1 LREILKG
8 IVDLHVHAGPSI
20 AKRDVDSVD
29 LIKAAKTA
37 GYRAVLVKDHY
48 FPTVMSCQVAQKHFG
63 DESID
68 IFGSIVLNNSVGLF
82 NLKAIDTAFNMGAKI
97 AWFPTVSAKN
107 HVASHKGK
115 FVGSGNSSVDEDL
128 VVYVD
133 ENGVMDPAAVK
144 ILEYMAKTDMVL
156 GTGHGSAWEVD
167 HLIKKAVE
175 LGITRILV
183 SHPHFL
189 IGASFEQMGQWAKM
203 GAYIELNA
211 AVIMDVSKVGS
222 LPWEV
227 HDKIFEAVPLNR
239 IILDSDFGQ
248 AGNGCPVDGLYRY
261 IQMLMER
268 NGLSEQDINLIG
280 KTNPSTLI
288 GLN

>member
-1 LREILKG
+1 MREILKG